1 MAGYYDKNKDY
12 SLEIVKAQQR
22 GDSKESIDKL
32 RQERQNKIDSTY
44 GGKDPYQG
52 KNDVM
57 GTGGSSNRGNSSSG
71 GGGSNRNHTATQ
83 LPGNPNQRPQ
93 ATQTP
98 YNPQQAPTLNQY
110 GYRDG
115 FDYSAAMSDPTISD
129 AQRAQYQQERQ
140 NKISQQYGGVE
151 PNMTGSNQ
159 KFSQTAAGSGNPYV
173 KGPGYGTGGY
183 TTPGAYGAPVLEPTD
198 MSGYWK
204 KMTGGADMSRRMD
217 LANGYAISNGYTV
230 FYDENGYAKKAVKGV
245 ADYTPHQDINAGNG
259 TYGKNGAWTDNEM
272 LSAADRQ
279 KIQDIRAQMRAGKL
293 TGDQANALA
302 NEIRAGYGY
311 SIDKNGYVTDN
322 GALSRVNDLRQRLG
336 LDTNQESAEQAYYR
350 YLMGTDTSPTAQASG
365 NVQSFGDYLAA
376 NGGAQAGSQ
385 QRVTDIAAGSTPTRN
400 YSTSQIGTSYD
411 IGDGS
416 NYLKELYAQ
425 KVAAELAALKSAYEK
440 NTSTL
445 DASRAQIAPVYD
457 IARNSAADQNARS
470 RGAFQEMAVA
480 NGLNTGTTGQA
491 ALAQDIV
498 YQQNLSAID
507 REQAQ
512 KLADLDL
519 QRSQLDTQYQN
530 AIAEA
535 QATGNADLANALYE
549 EYVRVQ
555 NQAAK
560 QTAASTTT
568 TTTKPT
574 LTASQAQTAIK
585 NGIVTDDVIAAFDYY
600 YGQGAYDSLYG
611 TGRLTAG
618 TTGTAKTGS
627 KSSGKRSY
635 SNGKLTNEQV
645 KQLQKYYGVTAD
657 GKWGTNSKK
666 AAGGLTA
673 DQAWAKYQGTN
684 KTATKTNSAGV
695 TATGSNYATIAKNS
709 AAGAYGPRYGAE
721 MNKLQAMFSRGANN
735 AELAS
740 EVKRAMQAGEINE
753 AGAETFGALFGW

>member
-1 MAGYYDKNKDY
+1 MAVSEYDKKNLSQKDQDRIADVTSKAQRGEMSWADAHKAAESIRGNAGYSGGRYGNEY
-12 SLEIVKAQQR
+12 NS
-22 GDSKESIDKL
+22 DSS
-32 RQERQNKIDSTY
+32 
-44 GGKDPYQG
+44 
-52 KNDVM
+52 
-57 GTGGSSNRGNSSSG
+57 GGSSKGSYGGIEYNRSNNG
-71 GGGSNRNHTATQ
+71 GGIYGMPTSNSEVKNYKR
-83 LPGNPNQRPQ
+83 
-93 ATQTP
+93 
-98 YNPQQAPTLNQY
+98 
-110 GYRDG
+110 
-115 FDYSAAMSDPTISD
+115 
-129 AQRAQYQQERQ
+129 
-140 NKISQQYGGVE
+140 GGV
-151 PNMTGSNQ
+151 TYQ
-159 KFSQTAAGSGNPYV
+159 V
-173 KGPGYGTGGY
+173 
-183 TTPGAYGAPVLEPTD
+183 
-198 MSGYWK
+198 
-204 KMTGGADMSRRMD
+204 GADMSRRQD
-217 LANGYAISNGYTV
+217 LAGRTAISNGYTV
-230 FYDENGYAKKAVKGV
+230 FYDDDGYAYKATKGV

-259 TYGKNGAWTDNEM
+259 SYGKSGAWTDNEM
-272 LSAADRQ
+272 LSALDRS
-279 KIQDIRAQMRAGKL
+279 KIQDIRNRLQRGEI
-293 TGDQANALA
+293 TGDQANQAA
-302 NEIRAGYGY
+302 NAIRAGYGY
-311 SIDKNGYVTDN
+311 TIDKSGYVTDN

-365 NVQSFGDYLAA
+365 KVQPFGDYLAE
-376 NGGAQAGSQ
+376 NGGTQAGTPAGSQ
-385 QRVTDIAAGSTPTRN
+385 QRVTDINAGGTPSGN
-400 YSTSQIGTSYD
+400 FSTSQTGMSFD
-411 IGDGS
+411 IGDG
-416 NYLKELYAQ
+416 NDYLKELYA
-425 KVAAELAALKSAYEK
+425 KKKAAELAALKSAYEQ
-440 NTSTL
+440 NTATL
-445 DASRAQIAPVYD
+445 DASREQIAPVYD
-457 IARNSAADQNARS
+457 IARNSAANQNALS

-491 ALAQDIV
+491 SLAQDIV

-519 QRSQLDTQYQN
+519 QRSQLDTEYRN
-530 AIAEA
+530 AIAKAE
-535 QATGNADLANALYE
+535 ATGDAELANALYE
-549 EYVRVQ
+549 EYVRQQ

-611 TGRLTAG
+611 TGKLTAG

-645 KQLQKYYGVTAD
+645 KQLQKYYGVSQD

-753 AGAETFGALFGW
+753 AGAETFGTLFGW

>member
-12 SLEIVKAQQR
+12 SKELQR
-22 GDSKESIDKL
+22 TDLSASERDRL
-32 RQERQNKIDSTY
+32 TQERQNKINDRYGGKEPNMIGSGKTYSQTY
-44 GGKDPYQG
+44 GGSS
-52 KNDVM
+52 
-57 GTGGSSNRGNSSSG
+57 GGSSGSSKGSYNGVEYTRENNG
-71 GGGSNRNHTATQ
+71 GGLYGMPTSNSEVKNYKQ
-83 LPGNPNQRPQ
+83 
-93 ATQTP
+93 
-98 YNPQQAPTLNQY
+98 
-110 GYRDG
+110 
-115 FDYSAAMSDPTISD
+115 
-129 AQRAQYQQERQ
+129 
-140 NKISQQYGGVE
+140 GGV
-151 PNMTGSNQ
+151 TYQ
-159 KFSQTAAGSGNPYV
+159 V
-173 KGPGYGTGGY
+173 
-183 TTPGAYGAPVLEPTD
+183 
-198 MSGYWK
+198 
-204 KMTGGADMSRRMD
+204 GADMSRRQD
-217 LANGYAISNGYTV
+217 LAGRAQVSNGYTV
-230 FYDENGYAKKAVKGV
+230 FYDDNGYAYKAVKGV

-259 TYGKNGAWTDNEM
+259 SYGKSGAWTDNEM
-272 LSAADRQ
+272 LSALDRS
-279 KIQDIRAQMRAGKL
+279 KIQDIRNRLQRGEI
-293 TGDQANALA
+293 TGDQANQAA
-302 NEIRAGYGY
+302 NAIRAGYGY
-311 SIDKNGYVTDN
+311 TIDKSGYVTDN

-376 NGGAQAGSQ
+376 NGGAQSGSQ

-425 KVAAELAALKSAYEK
+425 KVAAELAALKSAYEQ
-440 NTSTL
+440 NTATL

-491 ALAQDIV
+491 SLAQDIV

-519 QRSQLDTQYQN
+519 QRSQLDTEYRN
-530 AIAEA
+530 AIAKAE
-535 QATGNADLANALYE
+535 ATGDAELANALYE
-549 EYVRVQ
+549 EYVRQQ

-611 TGRLTAG
+611 TGKLTAG

-635 SNGKLTNEQV
+635 SNGNLTNEQV

-673 DQAWAKYQGTN
+673 DQAWAKYQGGGSQ
-684 KTATKTNSAGV
+684 AQSRTNSAGV
-695 TATGSNYATIAKNS
+695 TAKAPLSYQTIQQNS
-709 AAGAYGPRYGAE
+709 SAGKYGPKYAME
-721 MNKLQAMFSRGANN
+721 LNKLQAMFSRGSN
-735 AELAS
+735 ASQLADEIS
-740 EVKRAMQAGEINE
+740 RSLKAGEVNE
-753 AGAETFGALFGW
+753 AGAETFLSLFGY

>member
-12 SLEIVKAQQR
+12 SKELQR
-22 GDSKESIDKL
+22 TDLSASERDRL
-32 RQERQNKIDSTY
+32 TQERQNKINDRYGGKEPNMIGSGKTYSQTY
-44 GGKDPYQG
+44 GGSS
-52 KNDVM
+52 
-57 GTGGSSNRGNSSSG
+57 GGSSGSSKGSYNGVEYTRENNG
-71 GGGSNRNHTATQ
+71 GGLYGMPTSNSEVKNYKQ
-83 LPGNPNQRPQ
+83 
-93 ATQTP
+93 
-98 YNPQQAPTLNQY
+98 
-110 GYRDG
+110 
-115 FDYSAAMSDPTISD
+115 
-129 AQRAQYQQERQ
+129 
-140 NKISQQYGGVE
+140 GGV
-151 PNMTGSNQ
+151 TYQ
-159 KFSQTAAGSGNPYV
+159 V
-173 KGPGYGTGGY
+173 
-183 TTPGAYGAPVLEPTD
+183 
-198 MSGYWK
+198 
-204 KMTGGADMSRRMD
+204 GADMSRRQD
-217 LANGYAISNGYTV
+217 LAGRAQVSNGYTV
-230 FYDENGYAKKAVKGV
+230 FYDDNGYAYKAVKGV

-259 TYGKNGAWTDNEM
+259 SYGKSGAWTDNEM
-272 LSAADRQ
+272 LSALDRS
-279 KIQDIRAQMRAGKL
+279 KIQDIRNRLQRGEI
-293 TGDQANALA
+293 TGDQANQAA
-302 NEIRAGYGY
+302 NAIRAGYGY
-311 SIDKNGYVTDN
+311 TIDKSGYVTDN

-376 NGGAQAGSQ
+376 NGGAQSGSQ

-425 KVAAELAALKSAYEK
+425 KVAAELAALKSAYEQ
-440 NTSTL
+440 NTATL

-491 ALAQDIV
+491 SLAQDIV

-519 QRSQLDTQYQN
+519 QRSQLDTEYRN
-530 AIAEA
+530 AIAKAE
-535 QATGNADLANALYE
+535 ATGDAELANALYE
-549 EYVRVQ
+549 EYVRQQ

-611 TGRLTAG
+611 TGKLTAG
-618 TTGTAKTGS
+618 TTGTAKAGS
-627 KSSGKRSY
+627 KSSGKSSY

-673 DQAWAKYQGTN
+673 DQAWAKYQGGGR
-684 KTATKTNSAGV
+684 TATKTNSAGV

-709 AAGAYGPRYGAE
+709 AAGLYGPKYGATLN
-721 MNKLQAMFSRGANN
+721 MIQAQFGRGAN
-735 AELAS
+735 AS
-740 EVKRAMQAGEINE
+740 TLSDIISAALKRGDINE
-753 AGAETFGALFGW
+753 AGASTIMQTLGY

>member
-12 SLEIVKAQQR
+12 SKELQR
-22 GDSKESIDKL
+22 TDLSASERDRL
-32 RQERQNKIDSTY
+32 TQERQNKIDDKY
-44 GGKDPYQG
+44 GGREPNMIGSDKTYSQTYDKGGNRRDNGSY
-52 KNDVM
+52 
-57 GTGGSSNRGNSSSG
+57 GGSSKGSYGGIEYDRSNNG
-71 GGGSNRNHTATQ
+71 GGVYGMPTSNSEVKNYKQ
-83 LPGNPNQRPQ
+83 
-93 ATQTP
+93 
-98 YNPQQAPTLNQY
+98 
-110 GYRDG
+110 
-115 FDYSAAMSDPTISD
+115 
-129 AQRAQYQQERQ
+129 
-140 NKISQQYGGVE
+140 GGV
-151 PNMTGSNQ
+151 T
-159 KFSQTAAGSGNPYV
+159 YRV
-173 KGPGYGTGGY
+173 
-183 TTPGAYGAPVLEPTD
+183 
-198 MSGYWK
+198 
-204 KMTGGADMSRRMD
+204 GADMSRRQD
-217 LANGYAISNGYTV
+217 LAGRTAISNGYTV
-230 FYDENGYAKKAVKGV
+230 FYDDDGYAYKATKGV

-259 TYGKNGAWTDNEM
+259 TYGSSGAWTDNEM
-272 LSAADRQ
+272 LSALDRA
-279 KIQDIRAQMRAGKL
+279 KIASIRGQLQRGEI
-293 TGDQANALA
+293 TGDQANQAA
-302 NEIRAGYGY
+302 NAIRAGYGY
-311 SIDKNGYVTDN
+311 TIDKSGYVTDN

-336 LDTNQESAEQAYYR
+336 LETNQESAEQAYYR

-519 QRSQLDTQYQN
+519 QRSQLDTEYQN

-560 QTAASTTT
+560 QTAASTATT
-568 TTTKPT
+568 VTKPN
-574 LTASQAQTAIK
+574 LSASQVQSALK
-585 NGIVTDDVIAAFDYY
+585 NGIVTDDVISAFDYY

-611 TGRLTAG
+611 TGKLTAG
-618 TTGTAKTGS
+618 SSSGS
-627 KSSGKRSY
+627 KTSNSKKGSY

-645 KQLQKYYGVTAD
+645 KQLQKYYGVSQD

-695 TATGSNYATIAKNS
+695 TATGTNYATIAKNS

>member
-12 SLEIVKAQQR
+12 SKELQR
-22 GDSKESIDKL
+22 TDLSTSERDRL
-32 RQERQNKIDSTY
+32 TQERQNKINDRYGGKEPNMIGSDKTYSQTY
-44 GGKDPYQG
+44 GGSSG
-52 KNDVM
+52 
-57 GTGGSSNRGNSSSG
+57 GSGGSSKG
-71 GGGSNRNHTATQ
+71 T
-83 LPGNPNQRPQ
+83 
-93 ATQTP
+93 
-98 YNPQQAPTLNQY
+98 
-110 GYRDG
+110 
-115 FDYSAAMSDPTISD
+115 
-129 AQRAQYQQERQ
+129 
-140 NKISQQYGGVE
+140 YGGVE
-151 PNMTGSNQ
+151 YDRSDNGGGIYGMPTSN
-159 KFSQTAAGSGNPYV
+159 SEV
-173 KGPGYGTGGY
+173 KNYKQGGVTY
-183 TTPGAYGAPVLEPTD
+183 RV
-198 MSGYWK
+198 
-204 KMTGGADMSRRMD
+204 GADMSRRQD
-217 LANGYAISNGYTV
+217 LAGRTAISNGYTV
-230 FYDENGYAKKAVKGV
+230 FYDDDGYAYKATKGV

-259 TYGKNGAWTDNEM
+259 SYGKSGAWTDNEM
-272 LSAADRQ
+272 LSALDRS
-279 KIQDIRAQMRAGKL
+279 KIQDIRNRLQRGEI
-293 TGDQANALA
+293 TGDQANQAA
-302 NEIRAGYGY
+302 NAIRAGYGY
-311 SIDKNGYVTDN
+311 TIDKNGYVTDS
-322 GALSRVNDLRQRLG
+322 GDLSSVNDLRRRLG
-336 LDTNQESAEQAYYR
+336 LENSPESAELAYYR

-365 NVQSFGDYLAA
+365 KVQSFGDYLAE

-498 YQQNLSAID
+498 YQQNLSQID

-611 TGRLTAG
+611 TGKLTAG

-645 KQLQKYYGVTAD
+645 KQLQKYYGVSQD

-673 DQAWAKYQGTN
+673 DQAWAKYSKGQKSGYSMGYDELKRTISDYMN
-684 KTATKTNSAGV
+684 RGGYQRAQNILKSHWNSL
-695 TATGSNYATIAKNS
+695 S
-709 AAGAYGPRYGAE
+709 AAQQQE
-721 MNKLQAMFSRGANN
+721 ISNMF
-735 AELAS
+735 
-740 EVKRAMQAGEINE
+740 K
-753 AGAETFGALFGW
+753 